1 MLSATTRSQTKS
13 KLKRRQSRPVHV
25 AEAIKGFVVENRM
38 NPGDRL
44 PVESELMK
52 QFNNS
57 RGTIREAMRI
67 LEAQGL
73 VKTRTG
79 PGGGCFVHEVSE
91 ARTSALL
98 SNYFYFRNLTISD
111 IYQLRKQLEPELVA
125 NLAGTLT
132 QQQIQELEDITREYE
147 TPPETTEEDRD
158 HHQSSL
164 KFHARLAEHSSN
176 KLLSFF
182 VRFMAN
188 LLAEVTI
195 TRRLYEPSNFELWR
209 QGREHQLN
217 LIQALKVGDRNQSRQ
232 IMLDH
237 MILAEKL
244 MQSQEEQPVKRFSQ
258 F

>member
-1 MLSATTRSQTKS
+1 MLSATTQSQTKS
-13 KLKRRQSRPVHV
+13 NSKRRQSRPILV
-25 AEAIKGFVVENRM
+25 AEAIKEYVVENCM

-44 PVESELMK
+44 PAEAELMK

-91 ARTSALL
+91 ERTSALL

-125 NLAGTLT
+125 NLAGTLNQT
-132 QQQIQELEDITREYE
+132 QIQELEDITTEYE
-147 TPPETTEEDRD
+147 TPPKTADEDRN

-164 KFHARLAEHSSN
+164 KFHARLAEYSSN
-176 KLLSFF
+176 KLLGFF

-209 QGREHQLN
+209 EGREHQLN
-217 LIQALKVGDRNQSRQ
+217 LIHALKVGDRNQSRQ

-237 MILAEKL
+237 MMLAEKL
-244 MQSQEEQPVKRFSQ
+244 MQSQEQQPVKKFSQ

>member
-1 MLSATTRSQTKS
+1 MS
-13 KLKRRQSRPVHV
+13 KLKQHQSVPIHV
-25 AEAIKGFVVENRM
+25 AEVIKGYVVDNCM

-44 PVESELMK
+44 PAEAELIK
-52 QFNNS
+52 QFNRS

-91 ARTSALL
+91 ERTSALL

-125 NLAGTLT
+125 NLAGKLN
-132 QQQIQELEDITREYE
+132 QQQIQELAEITREYE
-147 TPPETTEEDRD
+147 TPPKTAEEDRN
-158 HHQSSL
+158 HHRSSL
-164 KFHARLAEHSSN
+164 KFHAQLAEYSSN
-176 KLLSFF
+176 KLLGFF

-188 LLAEVTI
+188 LLAELTI
-195 TRRLYEPSNFELWR
+195 TRRLYKPSNFELWR
-209 QGREHQLN
+209 EGREHQLN
-217 LIQALKVGDRNQSRQ
+217 LIHALKVGDRQQCRQ

-244 MQSQEEQPVKRFSQ
+244 MQSQEQQPAQKFSQ